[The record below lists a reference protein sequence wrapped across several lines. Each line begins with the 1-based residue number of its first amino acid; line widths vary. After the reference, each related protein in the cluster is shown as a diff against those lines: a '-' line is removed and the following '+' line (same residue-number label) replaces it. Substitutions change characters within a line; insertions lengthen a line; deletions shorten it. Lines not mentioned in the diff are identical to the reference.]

1 MFGHA
6 GNHVAW
12 CLPEPLRPVLPHQ
25 IVVAADAARRDD
37 HGLCLQREVADDF
50 ARTAFSPLD
59 DIRLEDRPA
68 DAIDGA
74 VLAQERIDPVAEFEG
89 ELAVPN
95 SFARPPLERLDNAR
109 TGAPRDGEARHRIAL
124 TQGIVPPA
132 LAPADPRKQ
141 SVTHGSQPGPFFP
154 CRKADIGFRPTPR
167 P

>member
-12 CLPEPLRPVLPHQ
+12 CLPEPLRPVLTYQ
-25 IVVAADAARRDD
+25 IVVAADSAGRDD
-37 HGLCLQREVADDF
+37 RGLCMQREVTDDL

-74 VLAQERIDPVAEFEG
+74 VVAQQRIDAVAEFEG

-95 SFARPPLERLDNAR
+95 SFARP
-109 TGAPRDGEARHRIAL
+109 
-124 TQGIVPPA
+124 
-132 LAPADPRKQ
+132 
-141 SVTHGSQPGPFFP
+141 
-154 CRKADIGFRPTPR
+154 
-167 P
+167 